1 MRTIKVGKI
10 EVAVVATA
18 GEWEL
23 FSSSMNCDV
32 ATKAL
37 NDAVDRCAKAVAQ
50 ASAKRL
56 DVGKRTLLALYKKE
70 LVPVMSRYSRF
81 GASDSEPD
89 YHACATLR
97 KIASAAM
104 GTEVD
109 FSRDDT

>member
-1 MRTIKVGKI
+1 MRTIKVGKVKV
-10 EVAVVATA
+10 EVVATA
-18 GEWEL
+18 SEWEL
-23 FSSSMNCDV
+23 FSISMNCNA

-37 NDAVDRCAKAVAQ
+37 NDAVDRCAKAVTQ
-50 ASAKRL
+50 ASAKGL

-70 LVPVMSRYSRF
+70 LVPVMNRHSRF

-89 YHACATLR
+89 YHACAALR